1 MTRGSEEAGVVRIW
15 SCGVADGLPVARTR
29 RAHRPCHGVWTVEV
43 DMDGTHHMFDEM
55 PLRLEGGRWTGCYDL
70 I

>member
-1 MTRGSEEAGVVRIW
+1 MGRGSEEAGVVRIW
-15 SCGVADGLPVARTR
+15 SCGVADGLPVASNPKGTSSV
-29 RAHRPCHGVWTVEV
+29 PWCVEI

-55 PLRLEGGRWTGCYDL
+55 PSRLEGGRWTGCDL